1 MMLSRRDF
9 ILKTGLI
16 GTATAFLPLNSLFA
30 SNPDN
35 FITIRRNVGIFSQRG
50 GTIGWLVNRDATVV
64 IDSQFP
70 DSAAV
75 CIERLKTMRDARID
89 ALINTHHHGDHT
101 GGNAVFEGETK
112 LIVAHDRV
120 PQLQRQ
126 QSQMRG
132 DDIAGLPNT
141 TYAREWKKDF
151 GDETIRL
158 KHYGPAHTA
167 GDSVVTFENANVV
180 HMGDLV
186 FNRVFPFI
194 DRPGGADVRNW
205 VNLLNGVLADH
216 DTDTLY
222 IFGHGQP
229 DQGMVGR
236 MDALVHMRSYLEAL
250 IEHVQ
255 NGIKAGQSR
264 EEIIGIA
271 ALTGFEDHISFGP
284 RLSLAANLEVV
295 YDELVSG

>member
-16 GTATAFLPLNSLFA
+16 GSAAAFIPFTKLFA
-30 SNPDN
+30 TNPEN
-35 FITIRRNVGIFSQRG
+35 FVTIRRNVGIYTQRG
-50 GTIGWLVNRDATVV
+50 GTIGWMVNGDATVV

-70 DSAAV
+70 DSATT
-75 CIERLKTMRDARID
+75 CLDGLKSMRDARVD

-101 GGNAVFEGETK
+101 GGNVVFEPETN

-132 DDIAGLPNT
+132 DDIAGIPNT
-141 TYAREWKKDF
+141 TYATEWKKDF
-151 GDETIRL
+151 GNETIRL
-158 KHYGPAHTA
+158 KHYGPAHTG

-194 DRPGGADVRNW
+194 DRPGGANVENW
-205 VNLLNGVLADH
+205 IKLLNGVLADH
-216 DTDTLY
+216 DTETLY

-236 MDALVHMRSYLEAL
+236 MDAVVHMRSYLEAL
-250 IEHVQ
+250 VEHVL
-255 NGIKAGQSR
+255 NGLKAAQTR
-264 EEIIGIA
+264 EEIVGIA
-271 ALTGFEDHISFGP
+271 ALDGFEDHISFGP

-295 YDELVSG
+295 FDELVSG